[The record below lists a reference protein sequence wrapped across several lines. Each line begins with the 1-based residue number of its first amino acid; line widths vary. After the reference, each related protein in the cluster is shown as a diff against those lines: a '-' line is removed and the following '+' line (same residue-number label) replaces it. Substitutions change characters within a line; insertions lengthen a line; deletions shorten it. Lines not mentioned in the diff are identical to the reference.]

1 MMLLELEV
9 GIQNK
14 LASCNINWLIFH
26 LLVGIK
32 KKTTTTNHKTL
43 YVYNKTYGT
52 SNASHK
58 FFFSKT

>member
-26 LLVGIK
+26 LLVVIK
-32 KKTTTTNHKTL
+32 KKK
-43 YVYNKTYGT
+43 K
-52 SNASHK
+52 K
-58 FFFSKT
+58 QQ